1 MVDTTGALSN
11 IDDEKPLETYDVL
24 RTRSRIDPTEGFNYG
39 RFGFQDYY
47 GSKYMP
53 ALSWVEKIKVGE
65 VTYDPND
72 TAHNRRLREVQ
83 EFIDK
88 FGPQPGLPTP
98 AQIIANEVGP
108 LAGQVAEG
116 VGASFAQ
123 GAGLKGGLPFVTSAM
138 DATPSQTLFSNLTSA
153 NAAANAGLTDQFTK
167 LSAAGMKDG
176 IIDTAAATKAGVDIS
191 ALGGQTGLNVMQGAP
206 RMDLLNPSKAA
217 GMQNIKGAAGGA
229 VANFGVQLLLGKD
242 PVKAAKSAGAGA
254 IGKALGTALFMGN
267 PIGGFIG
274 GALGSII
281 GGRVI
286 CNELHNQGL
295 ITKKQLIND
304 YKFTRDYLT
313 PTHVNGYHLWAVWMV
328 KQMRK
333 GRFVKFWK
341 HIVLH
346 RANEIS
352 YIYGESKKPDYLGK
366 VYRKIFEPTCWLLG
380 LFCKETDWSVL
391 YKQKEI

>member
-47 GSKYMP
+47 GTKYMP

-72 TAHNRRLREVQ
+72 TAHNRRLKEVQ
-83 EFIDK
+83 EIIDI

-108 LAGQVAEG
+108 LAGQIAEG
-116 VGASFAQ
+116 VGTSFAQ